1 MNKSDR
7 IRSNLVTAF
16 YIVAVANDGLGGVSF
31 IPRAVRLILL
41 IMRSWVRRT
50 LSMKRARRVTGRKDE
65 INWLGRMSRYWYGY
79 DALGYIMYGKRTIW
93 DFKPNKKRKIAFL
106 CRWNW
111 FIYSFLIH
119 RIPYESSLCG
129 GILAW
134 PLYLLCFSS
143 EFLGSIISG
152 DMNTVDQFRSKE
164 KFSLN
169 INLAKE
175 SDFDAD
181 IRDTTIWGWLAGC
194 DVERYTLWK
203 RVSIYFL
210 H

>member
-1 MNKSDR
+1 MVNHAFMGEENSIYEEGKESHWPERWNKLAGEDEQ
-7 IRSNLVTAF
+7 ILIWIWRS
-16 YIVAVANDGLGGVSF
+16 
-31 IPRAVRLILL
+31 
-41 IMRSWVRRT
+41 
-50 LSMKRARRVTGRKDE
+50 
-65 INWLGRMSRYWYGY
+65 
-79 DALGYIMYGKRTIW
+79 LGYIMYGKRTIW

-181 IRDTTIWGWLAGC
+181 IRDTTICGWLAGC